1 LFLIALWRMLC
12 RSEGSALLFFLAFG
26 LDLVGAVMAKS
37 IEASTG
43 VVVTPNIL
51 VRAAGEVLM
60 LSTGFLLW
68 RMTPR
73 RARRV

>member
-1 LFLIALWRMLC
+1 M
-12 RSEGSALLFFLAFG
+12 LFFLAFA

-43 VVVTPNIL
+43 TVVTPNL
-51 VRAAGEVLM
+51 FVRAAGEALM

-68 RMTPR
+68 RMTR
-73 RARRV
+73 RGARPVR